1 MMSEKERKKEKE
13 MVAQNRV
20 LVENM
25 SHLVSD
31 RKNLINKLWIMSA
44 HCGAECTSE
53 GQWHKDSLVHT

>member
-31 RKNLINKLWIMSA
+31 RKNLINKL
-44 HCGAECTSE
+44 
-53 GQWHKDSLVHT
+53 